1 MLERDY
7 ILMVLS
13 EFVRMVMEALRLAH
27 YDHTPES
34 FEQVESAVSELVGL
48 DPKTALTLSPDS
60 LVQVMVLSGIGS
72 TVAGHAAYTL
82 DRLADEYED
91 AGYDEVAE
99 VRRAQAEAIAES
111 FGCDLNQVP
120 QELTELDDELYG

>member
-27 YDHTPES
+27 QDHTPES

-48 DPKTALTLSPDS
+48 DSQTALALSPDT

-72 TVAGHAAYTL
+72 RVAGHAAYTL

-91 AGYDEVAE
+91 AGFDEVAE

-111 FGCDLNQVP
+111 FGWDLNQVP
-120 QELTELDDELYG
+120 EELIELDDELYG

>member
-27 YDHTPES
+27 YDHTPEA
-34 FEQVESAVSELVGL
+34 FEQVEAAVSELIGL
-48 DPKTALTLSPDS
+48 DPQTALALAPDT

-91 AGYDEVAE
+91 AGQEEVAE
-99 VRRAQAEAIAES
+99 IRRAQAEAIAES
-111 FGCDLNQVP
+111 FGWDLNQVP
-120 QELTELDDELYG
+120 EELVELDDELYG